1 MAGGPADHGYG
12 VFVPLLFLVSVLMSI
27 VSVICMDSCG
37 VPLVSSVFRLTLSE
51 VDIKR
56 VFLLV
61 FVLMCNDLI
70 MMSFVCRDVIL
81 CS

>member
-1 MAGGPADHGYG
+1 MGQLTMVMVLYFFVL
-12 VFVPLLFLVSVLMSI
+12 VFLFCVMSI
-27 VSVICMDSCG
+27 ASVICMDCCG